1 MCGRYNIIPNAT
13 WPREFSLSAGSA
25 ARIDTIKPNYNVCPS
40 ADVPIVRYD
49 PGSRQMKLSLAYWG
63 LVPFWSKQRSIAYRM
78 INARA
83 ESVAEKP
90 AYRESFRWRRCVIP
104 ANGFFEWKRS
114 TGSGPK
120 QPYLFTL
127 QAGTVFGFA
136 GLWDCWKD
144 PGDDGSLVSCTIM
157 TTRAN
162 SLMQDIHD
170 RMPVILARENYSKWL
185 DPVFRDPGVL
195 LRPCSSKRM
204 RVSAVSTHVN
214 NPRNNDIRCIQPLEG
229 QGIHG

>member
-1 MCGRYNIIPNAT
+1 M
-13 WPREFSLSAGSA
+13 SAGSA

-49 PGSRQMKLSLAYWG
+49 PGSRQMELSLAYWG

-204 RVSAVSTHVN
+204 CVSAVSTHVN
-214 NPRNNDIRCIQPLEG
+214 NPRNNDTRCIQPLEG

>member
-1 MCGRYNIIPNAT
+1 M
-13 WPREFSLSAGSA
+13 SAGSA

-49 PGSRQMKLSLAYWG
+49 PGSRQMELSLAYWG

-144 PGDDGSLVSCTIM
+144 PEDDGSLVSCTIM

-204 RVSAVSTHVN
+204 CVSAVSTHVN
-214 NPRNNDIRCIQPLEG
+214 NPRNNDTRCIQLLEG